1 MQSIQKY
8 KGLVLT
14 DLDGTFLNPTGGIN
28 EANLQAL
35 NKLHDYGIAR
45 AVCTGRT
52 LNSAREVVPCNLP
65 FDFLVF
71 SSGAGIS
78 DFSKDNIL
86 CRHNLVAEDIINL
99 KDFFKTK
106 NVDFSIHFPIPN
118 NHFFY
123 WFSGAVKSPDL
134 ISRLHYLKEFA
145 IEGNDELVRRLTAA
159 TQFLIIIPD
168 ENLSL
173 FDEAR
178 VRFKHLSFV
187 RATSPLTPNYTWIEV
202 FPDKVTK
209 GTGAEWLCRHLN
221 LSKEQTMSIGN
232 DYNDIQM
239 LEWTGRAYV
248 MENSPEDLKKR
259 FRVCP
264 SNEFDGFAVA
274 VEEWLN
280 NMFQG

>member
-1 MQSIQKY
+1 MLKNKKY

-14 DLDGTFLNPTGGIN
+14 DLDGTFLNPFGKIS
-28 EANLQAL
+28 EANIQAL
-35 NKLHDYGIAR
+35 NKLHKFGIAR

-52 LNSAREVVPCNLP
+52 LNSAREVVPCSLP
-65 FDFLVF
+65 FDFLIF

-86 CRHNLVAEDIINL
+86 CKHSLIAEDIIEL
-99 KDFFKTK
+99 TRFFKAK
-106 NVDFSIHFPIPN
+106 KVDFSVHFPIPD
-118 NHFFY
+118 NHYFY
-123 WFSGAVKSPDL
+123 WFSGPEKSPDL

-168 ENLSL
+168 ESL
-173 FDEAR
+173 GLLDEAKNL
-178 VRFKHLSFV
+178 FKHLSMV

-209 GTGAEWLCRHLN
+209 GAGAEWLCKYLGLEN
-221 LSKEQTMSIGN
+221 NQTMSIGN

-239 LEWTGRAYV
+239 LEWTGTAYV
-248 MENSPEDLKKR
+248 MDNSPDDLKKR
-259 FRVCP
+259 FKVCP
-264 SNEFDGFAVA
+264 SNEFDGFSKAVDQ
-274 VEEWLN
+274 WLED
-280 NMFQG
+280 FFKG